1 MNSNFNR
8 DSVSRSR
15 MFVEM
20 ARQCDLAHRDEH
32 EAFLDA
38 AIVFARSALHRLQ
51 SAYKRKPTW
60 SAWWSSL
67 ASDPSVQFLRY
78 HRNFALQGAPAQVGQ
93 VVHAGGGESF
103 AFDHYYF
110 EHYTVPAVDTLTR
123 HIDRIEEIVQDAE
136 TRFR

>member
-1 MNSNFNR
+1 
-8 DSVSRSR
+8 

-51 SAYKRKPTW
+51 SAYKRKPAW
-60 SAWWSSL
+60 SAWWASL
-67 ASDPSVQFLRY
+67 ASDPSIQFLRY
-78 HRNFALQGAPAQVGQ
+78 HRNFALHEAPTQVGQ
-93 VVHAGGGESF
+93 VVYAGGGHPL
-103 AFDHYYF
+103 AFDHYCF
-110 EHYTVPAVDTLTR
+110 EHYTVPAVETLTR
-123 HIDRIEEIVQDAE
+123 HIDRIEEIVQDAD